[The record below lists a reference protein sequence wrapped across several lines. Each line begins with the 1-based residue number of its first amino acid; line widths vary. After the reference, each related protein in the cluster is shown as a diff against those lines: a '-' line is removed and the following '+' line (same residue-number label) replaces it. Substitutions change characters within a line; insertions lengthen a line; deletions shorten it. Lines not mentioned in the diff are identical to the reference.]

1 MPQWLIVMS
10 QGIKFEVIDVP
21 IPEGTN
27 VIIGHS
33 HFIKTL
39 EDIYEALVN
48 SVPNI
53 KFGLAFCEASGK
65 RLIRH
70 EGTDEELRKLAIEL
84 CSKIA
89 AGHTFVIYLRNAWP
103 INVLNALKHVV
114 EVVNIYAATANPLSV
129 IVAEIAPERRGVVG
143 VVDGH
148 SPLGVEGDADIKERR
163 ELVRRFGYKL

>member
-1 MPQWLIVMS
+1 MS

-27 VIIGHS
+27 VIVGHS

-39 EDIYEALVN
+39 EDVYEALVN

-70 EGTDEELRKLAIEL
+70 EGTDDELRKLAIDL
-84 CSKIA
+84 CGRIA

-114 EVVNIYAATANPLSV
+114 EVVNIYAATANPLSI

-148 SPLGVEGDADIKERR
+148 SPLSVEGDSDIKERR
-163 ELVRRFGYKL
+163 ELIRRFGYKL

>member
-1 MPQWLIVMS
+1 MS

-70 EGTDEELRKLAIEL
+70 EGTDEELRKLAIDL
-84 CSKIA
+84 CRKIA

-103 INVLNALKHVV
+103 INVLNAIKHVV

-129 IVAEIAPERRGVVG
+129 IVAEIAPERRGIVG

-148 SPLGVEGDADIKERR
+148 SPLGVESDADIKERR
-163 ELVRRFGYKL
+163 ELVRKFGYKL

>member
-1 MPQWLIVMS
+1 MS

-48 SVPNI
+48 SVPGI

-65 RLIRH
+65 RLVRH
-70 EGTDEELRKLAIEL
+70 EGNDEELRRLAIDL
-84 CSKIA
+84 CRRIG

-114 EVVNIYAATANPLSV
+114 EVVNIHAATANPLSV

-148 SPLGVEGDADIKERR
+148 SPLGVEGDADIRERR
-163 ELVRRFGYKL
+163 ELVRRFGYKLG